1 MAVLKYITL
10 NYCLKEMIGHD
21 ITFSIDIHPCHSSFR
36 NYIHLGFSELIRGL
50 STFRTKIGVIYFKT
64 LIGIPMYTLE
74 YDISEK
80 SKKIEIGQSAGLKM
94 DAILDFWSI
103 TGTSVS

>member
-1 MAVLKYITL
+1 MW
-10 NYCLKEMIGHD
+10 
-21 ITFSIDIHPCHSSFR
+21 IDNTR
-36 NYIHLGFSELIRGL
+36 NAKIKGGSNGSVRGL
-50 STFRTKIGVIYFKT
+50 YTFRTKIGVIYFKT

-80 SKKIEIGQSAGLKM
+80 KKIEIGQSADLKM
-94 DAILDFWSI
+94 DAMLDFWSI

>member
-1 MAVLKYITL
+1 
-10 NYCLKEMIGHD
+10 
-21 ITFSIDIHPCHSSFR
+21 
-36 NYIHLGFSELIRGL
+36 
-50 STFRTKIGVIYFKT
+50 
-64 LIGIPMYTLE
+64 MYTLE

-103 TGTSVS
+103 TGTCVSEKLLNIETWCFLHFFEKESFCALN

>member
-1 MAVLKYITL
+1 MQTSTSL
-10 NYCLKEMIGHD
+10 
-21 ITFSIDIHPCHSSFR
+21 TFVTAIFVA
-36 NYIHLGFSELIRGL
+36 FSGALAEELRGL
-50 STFRTKIGVIYFKT
+50 YTFRTKIGVIYFKT

-80 SKKIEIGQSAGLKM
+80 SKKIEIGQSAGSKM